1 MLDYVEDE
9 YSYDHHTKYP
19 NSSKEIDYTPSK
31 TINRNGEMEQPGF
44 YATQNEENNLHNNM
58 PMYTGYLSDELEE
71 ELNYQNLRYGQVYLF
86 KLFYHKCIFYYG
98 KPSKMLSCILFY
110 FSAILNMFYMKLWES
125 ILN

>member
-71 ELNYQNLRYGQVYLF
+71 ELNYQNLRYEPGILLHNV
-86 KLFYHKCIFYYG
+86 
-98 KPSKMLSCILFY
+98 PSDTLKSTLTKTKIL
-110 FSAILNMFYMKLWES
+110 
-125 ILN
+125 

>member
-86 KLFYHKCIFYYG
+86 KLFYHKCIFITANRLRYYHAFFSIFQ
-98 KPSKMLSCILFY
+98 PS
-110 FSAILNMFYMKLWES
+110 S
-125 ILN
+125 ICFT